1 MSNFAMLLQDQGKVD
16 EAEPVFREC
25 LAAQKET
32 LGDKH
37 PSTLTSV
44 SALVVLVL

>member
-1 MSNFAMLLQDQGKVD
+1 MSNLAGLLKDQGKVD
-16 EAEPVFREC
+16 EAEPLARES
-25 LAAQKET
+25 LAARKET
-32 LGDKH
+32 LGDRH

>member
-1 MSNFAMLLQDQGKVD
+1 MYNLAGLLKDQGKVD
-16 EAEPVFREC
+16 EAEPLYREC
-25 LAAQKET
+25 LAARKET

-37 PSTLTSV
+37 PWTLNSV